1 MTSLFLFT
9 LIVGLII
16 GLYYAMMALGLNLVF
31 GVVKIANLAH
41 GDFIMLSAYMAFWLY
56 ALFGVS
62 PLLSLVFVVPVFFL
76 VGMLVYFAM
85 VRQLIRRKDSEMTSI
100 VAFFGLSIVIE
111 SSSSL
116 AFGNSYRT
124 LPLNFL
130 PVTHIYLL
138 GFSLPL
144 ITVLVAAVSIVVLF
158 LLFYYLDK
166 TRYGLSVKAMMSDE
180 ENARAYGLN
189 IQMIYATA
197 IGLGIAITAV
207 AGIFSPYILGAIYPS
222 EGGLI
227 TIIAFS
233 VIIIGALGNLAATI
247 VGGLV
252 YGVVIN
258 IMNIYAPGW
267 SYAATFIILV
277 VIILIRPN
285 GLVGARIREI

>member
-144 ITVLVAAVSIVVLF
+144 ITVLVAAVSILVLF